1 MKKNRKMKTLKE
13 INEAGYK
20 FVATDNN
27 EKVVACSGGVYLT
40 NAIDALGRV
49 VTVYTT
55 EEVK

>member
-20 FVATDNN
+20 FVATDANGN
-27 EKVVACSGGVYLT
+27 VVGCSGGIHLT